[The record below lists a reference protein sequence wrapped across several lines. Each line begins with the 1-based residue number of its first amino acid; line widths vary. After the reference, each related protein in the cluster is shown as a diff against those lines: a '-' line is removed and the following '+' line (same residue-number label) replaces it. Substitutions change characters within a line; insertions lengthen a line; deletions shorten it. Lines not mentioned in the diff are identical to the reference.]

1 MKHSK
6 KKWLWCITP
15 PWKLTKYI
23 ISPENWWLD
32 DSFPLKNGPFSGK
45 RSSISAETSTQ
56 LCLATAF
63 HHSLAMSPSSL
74 GWCHLKRA
82 VFAPVFVGVASN
94 ISKQNDTNNKEDVY
108 CYIMLYYLNSLWTI
122 KNAFAKGKMRIS
134 VFLPSKIK
142 PRRGVKMRAMFGFT
156 SKCQQTN
163 VSQNQHRTENPD
175 ISPTAK
181 HCVYIYICVYI
192 IPKRTALT
200 KASPKSHY
208 WGATHF
214 LAPLK
219 GSARPRA
226 SAATTGGWVPLV
238 WFCVCVCV
246 CACVSAWHFWSLLK
260 AVDNQCY

>member
-181 HCVYIYICVYI
+181 HCVYIYIYVFI
-192 IPKRTALT
+192 L
-200 KASPKSHY
+200 SPKEQLWPKPPPNLTTEEPHISSHL
-208 WGATHF
+208 WRDR
-214 LAPLK
+214 LAQGLL
-219 GSARPRA
+219 PRQLA
-226 SAATTGGWVPLV
+226 DECHWCDSV
-238 WFCVCVCV
+238 CVCVCV
-246 CACVSAWHFWSLLK
+246 CLCVCVAFLVST
-260 AVDNQCY
+260 